1 MMNQDTDWTS
11 VAVYVPPTAV
21 PGIATE
27 IVGFHDALLSP
38 LPTVPATTVCGVL
51 ASVMSVAVMVL
62 APLMKSVDDAVAVHE
77 ALDSAR
83 LSVTVTSPIGAP
95 IVVPGAPEPR
105 FAAPGAVI
113 VSAPDVTVHVRVVSG
128 SPLATVAAARWS
140 E

>member
-1 MMNQDTDWTS
+1 
-11 VAVYVPPTAV
+11 
-21 PGIATE
+21 
-27 IVGFHDALLSP
+27 
-38 LPTVPATTVCGVL
+38 
-51 ASVMSVAVMVL
+51 
-62 APLMKSVDDAVAVHE
+62 MKSVDDAVAVHE

-113 VSAPDVTVHVRVVSG
+113 VSAPDVTVKVRVVSG

-140 E
+140 EVAFGLAKAAAGANVAPMTTPAASAVVIDFR